1 MKINQCGAS
10 RSCIHFLLLLSSI
23 LVSTSFVVGEIVATQ
38 IDPVVLTFARFVLA
52 AVVLGAIVYV
62 RGEFNFS
69 PSLFMRSAA
78 ISGCLV
84 VFFWSMFLALRYTT
98 ALHTSV
104 IFALTPL
111 FSALYS
117 LILLRERFSRGRFL
131 ILVYGG
137 FGALWVI
144 FQGDWLLASTI
155 SWNKGDLIFLGGCA
169 SMGLYAPLIKLMH
182 RGESML
188 LMTFWILVTG
198 SLWLFLFGGY
208 NLIHFQW
215 SSVVLSCWWWV
226 VYLAIFCTVI
236 TFYLTQISVVR
247 VGPVQVTAYSYLYP
261 ALVLVI
267 DLLRGDGLPETAV
280 LPGVII
286 VVSAMFFLAGKD
298 S

>member
-1 MKINQCGAS
+1 MKFDQLGAS
-10 RSCIHFLLLLSSI
+10 RRSIHFLLLLCSI
-23 LVSTSFVVGEIVATQ
+23 LVSTSFVVGEIVAIQ
-38 IDPVVLTFARFVLA
+38 IDPIVITLVRFVLA
-52 AVVLGAIVYV
+52 AIVLGAVV
-62 RGEFNFS
+62 CLRGEFDFS
-69 PSLFMRSAA
+69 PALFLRSAVV
-78 ISGCLV
+78 SGCLV
-84 VFFWSMFLALRYTT
+84 LFFWSMFLALRYTT

-117 LILLRERFSRGRFL
+117 LVLLRERFSTGRFF
-131 ILVYGG
+131 ILAYGG

-144 FQGDWLLASTI
+144 TQGDWLLASTI
-155 SWNKGDLIFLGGCA
+155 SWNRGDLIFLGGCA
-169 SMGLYAPLIKLMH
+169 AMGLYAPLIKLMD

-198 SLWLFLFGGY
+198 SLWLLLFGSGK
-208 NLIHFQW
+208 LVQFQW
-215 SSVVLSCWWWV
+215 NSVSWSCWWWV

-247 VGPVQVTAYSYLYP
+247 VGPVQVAAYSYLYP

-286 VVSAMFFLAGKD
+286 VVSAMFFLARKG
-298 S
+298 